1 MFEKET
7 EEYAEKKICQEY
19 NDDCMGFDKC
29 KEYCERYHN
38 TQKYWKDGAEFG
50 YNKANEEM
58 KDIIKK
64 LLHKL
69 IMTSAPYKTDL
80 TEEEIAEIR
89 KFIPKED

>member
-1 MFEKET
+1 MFEKDA
-7 EEYAEKKICQEY
+7 EEYQIRKHHQRLY
-19 NDDCMGFDKC
+19 GNRPVVM
-29 KEYCERYHN
+29 KELN
-38 TQKYWKDGAEFG
+38 TTYKDGFKDG

-69 IMTSAPYKTDL
+69 IMATAPYKTDL